1 MKAFLSI
8 FATSWLLSLFLPW
21 WSVLIPAL
29 FFGAWLTQGGVA
41 AFFAGFFAA
50 GLAWF
55 LQALYIHIVSGG
67 ILTGRMAEMT
77 GLGTAWAILLVTFL
91 IAALPGGIA
100 ALTGYHFK
108 MGVQKP
114 DSVSGDET

>member
-1 MKAFLSI
+1 MKAFVPI
-8 FATSWLLSLFLPW
+8 FVTAWLLSLFLPW

-29 FFGAWLTQGGVA
+29 FFGAWLTQGSVK
-41 AFFAGFFAA
+41 AFFSGFF
-50 GLAWF
+50 GSGIAWF
-55 LQALYIHIVSGG
+55 LQALYIHIASGG

-77 GLGTAWAILLVTFL
+77 GLGDAWAILLGTFL
-91 IAALPGGIA
+91 IAALPGGLA

-114 DSVSGDET
+114 DSVSGEEA